1 MNHKN
6 VDLHDHHSLQYKISP
21 FKIFPNIYINI
32 NVIFLNIFKIFFL
45 VEKTIWNF
53 WYVWKLKSLGSSR
66 DRVYTNLNSFGFS
79 EHRKCKCFAVGCG
92 HRKHV
97 FLTRSQF
104 INGKLVVRLLATSV
118 GSTIG
123 YRGCNIERYGLIW
136 PEDLF
141 SLKKPFETWWF
152 RKMARVVNKL
162 FVTKLTP
169 IQNWY
174 FWPKI
179 AHLIINLVYK

>member
-1 MNHKN
+1 MISILYPQYTSFLWKN
-6 VDLHDHHSLQYKISP
+6 EILMKSFQRKTAPKTTFLRKKCMLDCNASSIQASQKQKMQLLEVLFWWTTKMSTYMTTTHYNKKFHHLKYFQ
-21 FKIFPNIYINI
+21 IYINI
-32 NVIFLNIFKIFFL
+32 NIKFLNIFKIFFL

-104 INGKLVVRLLATSV
+104 ING
-118 GSTIG
+118 
-123 YRGCNIERYGLIW
+123 
-136 PEDLF
+136 
-141 SLKKPFETWWF
+141 
-152 RKMARVVNKL
+152 
-162 FVTKLTP
+162 
-169 IQNWY
+169 
-174 FWPKI
+174 
-179 AHLIINLVYK
+179 